1 MGLSLWKGANDDTS
15 AEKLAFKRILGK
27 YGHNVLYRRYDV
39 GNPSVFFDET
49 TGQGKGGPS
58 WDYYDEVIKIR
69 HDPMSIRG
77 AVGITIQ
84 KSKMYVE
91 ATVKPK
97 RSDVIIELDYDLKP
111 DQKPYEIYHMTHREA
126 FEIDEIDVKRGIS
139 GNIIYYLCS
148 VVPHLGD
155 Y

>member
-1 MGLSLWKGANDDTS
+1 MGLSLWEGNNDTTS
-15 AEKLAFKRILGK
+15 EKLLFKKILDK
-27 YGHNVLYRRYDV
+27 YGHNVLYRRYEV
-39 GNPSVFFDET
+39 GTQSEFFDET

-58 WDYYDEVIKIR
+58 WEYYDEVIRVR

-84 KSKMYVE
+84 KSKMYLE
-91 ATVKPK
+91 PHVKPK
-97 RSDVIIELDYDLKP
+97 RGDVIIELDYDLKP
-111 DQKPYEIYHMTHREA
+111 DAKTHEIYHIPHREA
-126 FEIDEIDVKRGIS
+126 FEIDEIDVKRGIN
-139 GNIIYYLCS
+139 GKIIYCLCA